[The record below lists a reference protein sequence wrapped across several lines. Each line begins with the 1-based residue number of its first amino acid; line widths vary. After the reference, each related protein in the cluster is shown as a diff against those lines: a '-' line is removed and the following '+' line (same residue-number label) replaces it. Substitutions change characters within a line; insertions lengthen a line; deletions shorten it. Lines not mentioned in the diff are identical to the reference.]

1 MVGEEMG
8 RLRILWPRWLNRND
22 WPCGAQYVAN
32 VTAGRWWHKMHVS
45 SAFVLQGK
53 GRYSGMSIS
62 WETKCLCIT
71 ASKCKPQRASFLRIC
86 HNLMFICGIYFKN
99 IQRVTEK
106 LLFCYVKPSLL
117 SAMGCI
123 QCLSPSQLPWDR
135 AARLMVCL
143 QWGCSSHSCSNHAAM
158 SIFFFLSFLPLFQ
171 DTMSRVRCWRRGWGG
186 RVVTF
191 YRRFMTTS
199 QSCTRT
205 LKRTALTQVRL
216 GCDVWL
222 AR

>member
-62 WETKCLCIT
+62 QESKCSCIT
-71 ASKCKPQRASFLRIC
+71 ASYEPQHASIWRIIC
-86 HNLMFICGIYFKN
+86 HNLMFICGIYFKKRTKGHGEFF
-99 IQRVTEK
+99 I
-106 LLFCYVKPSLL
+106 LLRKAFVECDGMHSASFTKPTALGQT
-117 SAMGCI
+117 AT
-123 QCLSPSQLPWDR
+123 
-135 AARLMVCL
+135 RLRWFVCSKDVL
-143 QWGCSSHSCSNHAAM
+143 YKTVHTVISV
-158 SIFFFLSFLPLFQ
+158 FPFFLFYPSFQ
-171 DTMSRVRCWRRGWGG
+171 DTMFRVRCLRRGWGG
-186 RVVTF
+186 RVVTS

-199 QSCTRT
+199 RSCTQT
-205 LKRTALTQVRL
+205 LKKTALTQVRL
-216 GCDVWL
+216 NAAIFG
-222 AR
+222 